1 MLSDYTCRPLVLLLC
16 TTTGYQTR
24 DFLNSARTLGLDIL
38 VGTDRCLVLGD
49 SWLDRSISLRFE
61 EPELCVGE
69 ILNAS
74 ENRTIDAVIP
84 IGDKVTVVAAQVA
97 EALGLRYHSPRG
109 TLLAR
114 NKLLARRSFFEAGL
128 PVPTFISIPCL
139 ADPGVYSKSQ
149 SYPCV
154 LKPLGLS
161 ASRGVIRADDPQ
173 SFEIAFHR
181 IKKLLERPE
190 IRVGRDSEVK
200 TILVEDFIEGVEISL
215 EGLMDNGSLRQL
227 ALFDKPDPLDGPF
240 FEETLYVTPSR
251 LNRTTQVAIKLCVQK
266 ACRTLGLMHGPIH
279 AEVRVNK
286 DGLYVLEVAA
296 RPIGGLCSRAL
307 QNACGVALEEI
318 LLRHSLGW
326 PIDWEAMSHKASG
339 VMMIPIPQAGILQ
352 RVEGVCEARRLD
364 KVEDV
369 VITAK
374 LRQFLVAPPEGDSY
388 LGFVFS
394 KGDTPE
400 EVEERLRSAHK
411 LLRFTIT
418 PGIPTW

>member
-1 MLSDYTCRPLVLLLC
+1 
-16 TTTGYQTR
+16 
-24 DFLNSARTLGLDIL
+24 
-38 VGTDRCLVLGD
+38 LGD
-49 SWLDRSISLRFE
+49 SWIDRSISLRFE

-97 EALGLRYHSPRG
+97 EVLGLRHHSSRG
-109 TLLAR
+109 ASLAR

-128 PVPTFISIPCL
+128 PVPKFISIPSL
-139 ADPGVYSKSQ
+139 ADPGVYSKNQ

-181 IKKLLERPE
+181 IKKLLETPE
-190 IRVGRDSEVK
+190 IRVRRDSEVE

-251 LNRTTQVAIKLCVQK
+251 LNRVTQVAVKLSVQK

-286 DGLYVLEVAA
+286 GGLYVLEVAS

-307 QNACGVALEEI
+307 QNACGMALEEI
-318 LLRHSLGW
+318 LLRHALGW

-352 RVEGVCEARRLD
+352 RVEGVCEARQLD

-374 LRQFLVAPPEGDSY
+374 LRQFLVGPPEGGSY

-400 EVEERLRSAHK
+400 EAEERLRSAHK

-418 PGIPTW
+418 PGMSTW